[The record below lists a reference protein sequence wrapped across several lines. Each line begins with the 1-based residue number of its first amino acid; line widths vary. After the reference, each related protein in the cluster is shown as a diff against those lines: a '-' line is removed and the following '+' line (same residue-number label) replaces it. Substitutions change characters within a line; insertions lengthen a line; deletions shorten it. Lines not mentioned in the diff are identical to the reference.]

1 VKRAS
6 APACDDPRLSST
18 LADYAAAYGLH
29 HRLASLA
36 LPKATQLMR
45 HGFMQETR
53 SVARGTL
60 PGGLES
66 SWLAQVEYAYEGTN
80 GIERSPF
87 TLVLTEARESAG
99 FAVRVLCHDRQLSKR
114 DRANPDQGRQV
125 VQLDDR
131 AVKLESIR
139 FLERYQLSTDHDQD
153 QLRVWQIFD
162 PSLIDWLTVSAPPG
176 FSFELQDGALCCF
189 VPGFTADEAELD
201 ALCEAAARVFAH
213 VADVEGHGDG
223 AGPRPGT
230 RGESV
235 ERALA
240 EHPFA
245 TPPQSTKAAA
255 KEFRRGLRLGDQ
267 AWALG
272 AEAFFRS
279 HASSLGLTRVAT
291 SAYRAE
297 HVATILP
304 GILAHAARGPLR
316 GSDVDAFLVLTN
328 DQDYETMGWSS
339 LVVDLDS
346 PALLFSMAQGLPHG
360 DAAERGA
367 IRAGTDGRSLI
378 VTALDGG
385 ARDRSATELNA
396 FYAAGCELVERL
408 GTR

>member
-1 VKRAS
+1 MS
-6 APACDDPRLSST
+6 PT
-18 LADYAAAYGLH
+18 LADYAAAHGLR

-66 SWLAQVEYAYEGTN
+66 SWLAQVEYAYGGTN

-99 FAVRVLCHDRQLSKR
+99 FAVRVLCHDRRLSKR
-114 DRANPDQGRQV
+114 DRANPDRGRQV
-125 VQLDDR
+125 VKLDDR
-131 AVKLESIR
+131 AVRLESIK
-139 FLERYQLSTDHDQD
+139 FLERYELSTDHDQD

-162 PSLIDWLTVSAPPG
+162 PSLIDWLTVSAPAG
-176 FSFELQDGALCCF
+176 FSFELQDGALSCF
-189 VPGFTADEAELD
+189 VPGFTAEESELD

-213 VADVEGHGDG
+213 VVDIEGRSVGGD
-223 AGPRPGT
+223 PRPGT
-230 RGESV
+230 REESV

-240 EHPFA
+240 DHPFA
-245 TPPQSTKAAA
+245 TPPRSTKAAA

-291 SAYRAE
+291 SAYRANHIE
-297 HVATILP
+297 TFLP
-304 GILAHAARGPLR
+304 GVLAHAAQGSLR

-328 DQDYETMGWSS
+328 DENYETMGWSS
-339 LVVDLDS
+339 LVVDLGS
-346 PALLFSMAQGLPHG
+346 PALAFSMARGLPRG

-385 ARDRSATELNA
+385 ARDRSAAELGA
-396 FYAAGCELVERL
+396 FYAAGCELVEQL
-408 GTR
+408 GSR